1 MPEKHALL
9 SASGAHRWLHC
20 SPSARL
26 EEQFPDKG
34 SEYAAEG
41 SLAHKL
47 AELKLR
53 KHFTTLKPSVFKKEL
68 KAIQDDPLYK
78 PEMNGYT
85 DAYLDYIKDVASA
98 HPSRPYIAIEQRL
111 DFSHVV
117 PEGFGTGDCI
127 IIGGDTIT
135 VIDFKYGRGVPVSP
149 EHNPQMML
157 YAIGALNTFSLLYS
171 ISKVKT
177 AIFQPRI
184 DNVSEWETTADEI
197 TAWGESIK
205 PIAQAA
211 INGEGEYHAG
221 DWCRFCR
228 AKNLCRARAA
238 FSQEPYEQY
247 YGFTPPLISAE
258 DVGNI
263 LSRAEVI
270 KKWVADLEEWALAE
284 LLNGGKVPGW
294 KAVEGRSNRQFGDIG
309 KAFEAVKA
317 EGYDETVLYER
328 KPIALTAVEQLLG
341 KKKFEEVLAPFIIKP
356 PGKPTLAPESDK
368 RGAITVKVSAGEAFK
383 EENQKGD

>member
-1 MPEKHALL
+1 MPGEHAIL

-20 SPSARL
+20 TPSARL
-26 EEQFPDKG
+26 EEQFPDQG

-53 KHFTTLKPSVFKKEL
+53 KHFTIIKPSAFKKEL

-78 PEMNGYT
+78 PEMNSYT
-85 DAYLDYIKDVASA
+85 DSYLDYIKDITALY
-98 HPSRPYIAIEQRL
+98 PSRPYIAIEQRL

-135 VIDFKYGRGVPVSP
+135 VIDFKYGQGVPVSS
-149 EHNPQMML
+149 EQNPQMML
-157 YAIGALNTFSLLYS
+157 YAVGALNTFSLLYS

-184 DNVSEWETTADEI
+184 DNISEWETSANEI
-197 TAWGESIK
+197 NSWGESIK
-205 PIAQAA
+205 SVAQSA
-211 INGEGEYHAG
+211 INGEGEYCAG

-228 AKNLCRARAA
+228 AKNLCRARAT

-247 YGFTPPLISAE
+247 HGFTPPLISAE
-258 DVGNI
+258 DVGKI

-270 KKWVADLEEWALAE
+270 KKWVTDLEEWALSE
-284 LLNGGKVPGW
+284 LLNGGEVPGW
-294 KAVEGRSNRQFGDIG
+294 KAVEGRSNRQFEDTD

-317 EGYDETVLYER
+317 QGYDEAVLYER
-328 KPIALTAVEQLLG
+328 KPVTLTAVEKLLG
-341 KKKFEEVLAPFIIKP
+341 KKKFEEVLASYIIKP

-368 RGAITVKVSAGEAFK
+368 REAITAKVSATEAFN
-383 EENQKGD
+383 EDN

>member
-1 MPEKHALL
+1 MPGEHALL

-20 SPSARL
+20 TPSARL

-34 SEYAAEG
+34 SDYAAEG

-53 KHFTTLKPSVFKKEL
+53 KHFTTIKPSAFKKEL

-85 DAYLDYIKDVASA
+85 DAYLDYIKDVTALY
-98 HPSRPYIAIEQRL
+98 PSRPYIAIEQRL
-111 DFSHVV
+111 DFSHIV

-135 VIDFKYGRGVPVSP
+135 VIDFKYGQGVPVSP

-157 YAIGALNTFSLLYS
+157 YAAGALNTFSLLYS
-171 ISKVKT
+171 INKVKT

-184 DNVSEWETTADEI
+184 DNISEWETTADEI
-197 TAWGESIK
+197 NAWGESIK
-205 PIAQAA
+205 PAAQAA
-211 INGEGEYHAG
+211 INGEGEYCAG

-228 AKNLCRARAA
+228 AKNLCRARAV
-238 FSQEPYEQY
+238 FSQEQYEKFN
-247 YGFTPPLISAE
+247 GFTPPLISAE
-258 DVGNI
+258 DVGKI

-270 KKWVADLEEWALAE
+270 KKWVADLEEWALSE
-284 LLNGGKVPGW
+284 LLNGGEVPGW
-294 KAVEGRSNRQFGDIG
+294 KAVEGRSNRQFENID

-317 EGYDETVLYER
+317 DGYDEAVLYER
-328 KPIALTAVEQLLG
+328 KPIALTAVEKLLG

-368 RGAITVKVSAGEAFK
+368 REAITNKISADEAFN
-383 EENQKGD
+383 EEN